1 MTKYLCTILI
11 GAIIATAARSAHAT
25 DFKDFFN
32 NEKLG
37 QIISNIGQTV
47 ANATTKFTVDDLVGT
62 WKYKSP
68 GISFRSE
75 STLANIS
82 GAAAATAIEEKLA
95 PYYKRSRMTKVTLTV
110 DKSHN
115 FAIKTTYGTFKGT
128 IEKSSQDDMLVFKFN
143 VLGAVPIGHV
153 NAMATKSDN
162 QLNITF
168 DASRLINILKR
179 LPKVASNTSFSTVA
193 SILDNYD
200 NIYIG
205 FRMTRK

>member
-25 DFKDFFN
+25 DFKDIFN

-47 ANATTKFTVDDLVGT
+47 ANATATTKFTVDDLVGT

-95 PYYKRSRMTKVTLTV
+95 PYYRSATELR
-110 DKSHN
+110 
-115 FAIKTTYGTFKGT
+115 TTGW
-128 IEKSSQDDMLVFKFN
+128 
-143 VLGAVPIGHV
+143 V
-153 NAMATKSDN
+153 N
-162 QLNITF
+162 
-168 DASRLINILKR
+168 
-179 LPKVASNTSFSTVA
+179 
-193 SILDNYD
+193 
-200 NIYIG
+200 
-205 FRMTRK
+205 

>member
-1 MTKYLCTILI
+1 MTKHLCTILI

-25 DFKDFFN
+25 DFKDIFN

-47 ANATTKFTVDDLVGT
+47 ANATATTKFTVDDLVGT

-179 LPKVASNTSFSTVA
+179 LPKVASNTS
-193 SILDNYD
+193 
-200 NIYIG
+200 
-205 FRMTRK
+205 